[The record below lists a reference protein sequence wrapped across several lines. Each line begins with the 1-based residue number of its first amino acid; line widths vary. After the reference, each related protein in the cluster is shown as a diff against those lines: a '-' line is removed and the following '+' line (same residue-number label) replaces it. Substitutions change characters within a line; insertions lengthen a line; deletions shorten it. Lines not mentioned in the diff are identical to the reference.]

1 MPITYKID
9 VLAALKAAG
18 YSTYK
23 LRKEKILAES
33 TLQQFRNGDIVSNEN
48 LSRVCEL
55 LRCQPGDILEYVPEE
70 LPSRAVEAPPAPELS
85 EDVPELSKVPTIS
98 KEGLTESQLSSGVE
112 VLDLSINDY
121 NMVKRAKCNTVEEL
135 IDGLNSPECVLS
147 KSSRA
152 YRAIVEAIDYLKE
165 NL

>member
-33 TLQQFRNGDIVSNEN
+33 TLQQFRNSDIVSNEN

-70 LPSRAVEAPPAPELS
+70 APPAPELS
-85 EDVPELSKVPTIS
+85 EDIS
-98 KEGLTESQLSSGVE
+98 
-112 VLDLSINDY
+112 VLDLSVRTFNI
-121 NMVKRAKCNTVEEL
+121 VCRAGVRTVAELEAWVHSDKCCLDPER
-135 IDGLNSPECVLS
+135 SPGYKEIL
-147 KSSRA
+147 
-152 YRAIVEAIDYLKE
+152 EALKTYKE
-165 NL
+165 NTRK

>member
-70 LPSRAVEAPPAPELS
+70 APPAPELS
-85 EDVPELSKVPTIS
+85 EDIS
-98 KEGLTESQLSSGVE
+98 
-112 VLDLSINDY
+112 VLDLSVRTFNI
-121 NMVKRAKCNTVEEL
+121 VCRAGVRTVAELEAWVHSDKCCLDPER
-135 IDGLNSPECVLS
+135 SPGYKEILEALE
-147 KSSRA
+147 A
-152 YRAIVEAIDYLKE
+152 YKE
-165 NL
+165 KG

>member
-1 MPITYKID
+1 MPIKYKID

-55 LRCQPGDILEYVPEE
+55 LRCQPGDILAYVPEE
-70 LPSRAVEAPPAPELS
+70 LSPRAAEAPPAPEVS
-85 EDVPELSKVPTIS
+85 EDISVLNLSVRTFNYVFRAGVRTVAELEAWVHSDDCCLKSERSPGY
-98 KEGLTESQLSSGVE
+98 KEILEALKTYKEKGVCT
-112 VLDLSINDY
+112 L
-121 NMVKRAKCNTVEEL
+121 
-135 IDGLNSPECVLS
+135 
-147 KSSRA
+147 
-152 YRAIVEAIDYLKE
+152 
-165 NL
+165 

>member
-33 TLQQFRNGDIVSNEN
+33 TLQQFRNSDIVSNEN

-70 LPSRAVEAPPAPELS
+70 APPAPELS
-85 EDVPELSKVPTIS
+85 EDIS
-98 KEGLTESQLSSGVE
+98 
-112 VLDLSINDY
+112 VLDLSVRTFNI
-121 NMVKRAKCNTVEEL
+121 VCRAGVRTVAEL
-135 IDGLNSPECVLS
+135 EAWVHSDQCCLEPERSPGYKEILEALE
-147 KSSRA
+147 A
-152 YRAIVEAIDYLKE
+152 YKE
-165 NL
+165 KG

>member
-33 TLQQFRNGDIVSNEN
+33 TLQQFRNSDIVSNEN

-70 LPSRAVEAPPAPELS
+70 APPAPELS
-85 EDVPELSKVPTIS
+85 EDIS
-98 KEGLTESQLSSGVE
+98 
-112 VLDLSINDY
+112 VLDLSVRTFNI
-121 NMVKRAKCNTVEEL
+121 VCRAGVRTVEEL
-135 IDGLNSPECVLS
+135 ETWVHSDKCCLDPKRSPGYKEILEALE
-147 KSSRA
+147 A
-152 YRAIVEAIDYLKE
+152 YKE
-165 NL
+165 KG

>member
-121 NMVKRAKCNTVEEL
+121 NMVKRAKCDTVEEL

>member
-33 TLQQFRNGDIVSNEN
+33 TLQQFRNSDIVSNEN

-70 LPSRAVEAPPAPELS
+70 APPAPELS
-85 EDVPELSKVPTIS
+85 EDIS
-98 KEGLTESQLSSGVE
+98 A
-112 VLDLSINDY
+112 LDLSVRTFNI
-121 NMVKRAKCNTVEEL
+121 VCRAGVRTVAELEAWVHSDKCCLDPER
-135 IDGLNSPECVLS
+135 SPGYKEILEALE
-147 KSSRA
+147 A
-152 YRAIVEAIDYLKE
+152 YKE
-165 NL
+165 KG

>member
-1 MPITYKID
+1 MPIKYKID

-33 TLQQFRNGDIVSNEN
+33 TLQQFRNSDIVSNEN

-70 LPSRAVEAPPAPELS
+70 APPAPELS
-85 EDVPELSKVPTIS
+85 EDIS
-98 KEGLTESQLSSGVE
+98 
-112 VLDLSINDY
+112 VLDLSVRTFNI
-121 NMVKRAKCNTVEEL
+121 VCRAGVRTVAEL
-135 IDGLNSPECVLS
+135 EAWVHSDQCCLEPERSPGYKEILEALE
-147 KSSRA
+147 A
-152 YRAIVEAIDYLKE
+152 YKE
-165 NL
+165 KG

>member
-23 LRKEKILAES
+23 LRKEKILSES

-70 LPSRAVEAPPAPELS
+70 APPAPELS
-85 EDVPELSKVPTIS
+85 EDIS
-98 KEGLTESQLSSGVE
+98 
-112 VLDLSINDY
+112 VLDLSVRTFNI
-121 NMVKRAKCNTVEEL
+121 VCRAGVRTVAELEAWVHSDKCCLDPER
-135 IDGLNSPECVLS
+135 SPGYKEILEALE
-147 KSSRA
+147 A
-152 YRAIVEAIDYLKE
+152 YKE
-165 NL
+165 KG

>member
-70 LPSRAVEAPPAPELS
+70 APPAQELS
-85 EDVPELSKVPTIS
+85 EDIS
-98 KEGLTESQLSSGVE
+98 
-112 VLDLSINDY
+112 VLDLS
-121 NMVKRAKCNTVEEL
+121 VKTFNYVCRAGVRTVAELEAWVHSDKCCFDPER
-135 IDGLNSPECVLS
+135 SPGYKEIL
-147 KSSRA
+147 
-152 YRAIVEAIDYLKE
+152 EALKTYKE
-165 NL
+165 KE

>member
-1 MPITYKID
+1 MSITYKID

-70 LPSRAVEAPPAPELS
+70 APPAPALS
-85 EDVPELSKVPTIS
+85 EDIS
-98 KEGLTESQLSSGVE
+98 
-112 VLDLSINDY
+112 VLDLSVRTFNI
-121 NMVKRAKCNTVEEL
+121 VCRAGVRTVAELEAWVHSDKCCLEPER
-135 IDGLNSPECVLS
+135 SPGYKEILEALE
-147 KSSRA
+147 A
-152 YRAIVEAIDYLKE
+152 YKE
-165 NL
+165 KG

>member
-33 TLQQFRNGDIVSNEN
+33 TLQQFRNSDIVSNEN

-70 LPSRAVEAPPAPELS
+70 APPAPELS
-85 EDVPELSKVPTIS
+85 EDVSVLNLSVRTFNIVCRTGVRTVAELEAWVHSDKCCLDPERSPGY
-98 KEGLTESQLSSGVE
+98 KEILEALE
-112 VLDLSINDY
+112 
-121 NMVKRAKCNTVEEL
+121 
-135 IDGLNSPECVLS
+135 
-147 KSSRA
+147 A
-152 YRAIVEAIDYLKE
+152 YKE
-165 NL
+165 KE

>member
-33 TLQQFRNGDIVSNEN
+33 TLQQFRNSDIVSNEN

-70 LPSRAVEAPPAPELS
+70 APPVPDETPNTETLEAFAELDNGGGHSFSGTTEQLFS
-85 EDVPELSKVPTIS
+85 ELMEDE
-98 KEGLTESQLSSGVE
+98 
-112 VLDLSINDY
+112 D
-121 NMVKRAKCNTVEEL
+121 A
-135 IDGLNSPECVLS
+135 
-147 KSSRA
+147 
-152 YRAIVEAIDYLKE
+152 
-165 NL
+165 

>member
-70 LPSRAVEAPPAPELS
+70 APPAPELS
-85 EDVPELSKVPTIS
+85 EDIS
-98 KEGLTESQLSSGVE
+98 
-112 VLDLSINDY
+112 VLDLSVRTFNI
-121 NMVKRAKCNTVEEL
+121 VCRAGVRTVAELEAWVNSDKCCLDPER
-135 IDGLNSPECVLS
+135 SPGYKEIL
-147 KSSRA
+147 
-152 YRAIVEAIDYLKE
+152 EALKTYKE
-165 NL
+165 KG

>member
-33 TLQQFRNGDIVSNEN
+33 TLQQFRNSDIVSNEN

-55 LRCQPGDILEYVPEE
+55 LRCQPGDILEYVSE
-70 LPSRAVEAPPAPELS
+70 EAPPAPELS
-85 EDVPELSKVPTIS
+85 EDIS
-98 KEGLTESQLSSGVE
+98 
-112 VLDLSINDY
+112 VLDLS
-121 NMVKRAKCNTVEEL
+121 VKTFNYVCRAGVRTVAELEAWVHSDKCCFDPER
-135 IDGLNSPECVLS
+135 SPGYKEIL
-147 KSSRA
+147 
-152 YRAIVEAIDYLKE
+152 EALKTYKE
-165 NL
+165 KE

>member
-70 LPSRAVEAPPAPELS
+70 APPAPELS
-85 EDVPELSKVPTIS
+85 EDIS
-98 KEGLTESQLSSGVE
+98 
-112 VLDLSINDY
+112 VLDLSVRTFNI
-121 NMVKRAKCNTVEEL
+121 VCRAGVRTVAELEAWVHSDKCCLEPER
-135 IDGLNSPECVLS
+135 SPGYKEILEALE
-147 KSSRA
+147 A
-152 YRAIVEAIDYLKE
+152 YKE
-165 NL
+165 KV

>member
-33 TLQQFRNGDIVSNEN
+33 TLQQFRNSDIVSNEN

-55 LRCQPGDILEYVPEE
+55 LRCQPGDILEYVPG
-70 LPSRAVEAPPAPELS
+70 EAPPAPELS
-85 EDVPELSKVPTIS
+85 EDIS
-98 KEGLTESQLSSGVE
+98 
-112 VLDLSINDY
+112 VLDLSVRTFNI
-121 NMVKRAKCNTVEEL
+121 VCRAGVRTVAELEAWVHSDKCCLDPER
-135 IDGLNSPECVLS
+135 SPGYKEIL
-147 KSSRA
+147 
-152 YRAIVEAIDYLKE
+152 EALKTYKE
-165 NL
+165 KE

>member
-33 TLQQFRNGDIVSNEN
+33 TLQQFRNSDIVSNEN

-70 LPSRAVEAPPAPELS
+70 APPAPELS
-85 EDVPELSKVPTIS
+85 EDIS
-98 KEGLTESQLSSGVE
+98 
-112 VLDLSINDY
+112 VLDLSVRTFNI
-121 NMVKRAKCNTVEEL
+121 VCRAGVRTVAELEAWVHSDKCCLDPER
-135 IDGLNSPECVLS
+135 SPGYKEILEALE
-147 KSSRA
+147 A
-152 YRAIVEAIDYLKE
+152 YKE
-165 NL
+165 KG

>member
-1 MPITYKID
+1 MPIKYKID

-55 LRCQPGDILEYVPEE
+55 LRCQPGDILEYAPD
-70 LPSRAVEAPPAPELS
+70 EAPPAPELS

-121 NMVKRAKCNTVEEL
+121 NMVKRAKCDTVEEL